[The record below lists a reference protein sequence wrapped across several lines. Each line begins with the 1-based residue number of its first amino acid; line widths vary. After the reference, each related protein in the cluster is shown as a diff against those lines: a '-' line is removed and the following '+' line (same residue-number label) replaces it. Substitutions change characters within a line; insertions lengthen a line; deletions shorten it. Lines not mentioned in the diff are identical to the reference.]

1 MPRYFQ
7 FVLLVLC
14 ALSCPA
20 QEIVDRM
27 AAAVNR
33 QVILESDV
41 DQTARV
47 ELLLDGKPL
56 SELTSQDMSA
66 VLDRLIDQSLLQE
79 QIVTTAQLDPTRHEL
94 EARVREV
101 RTQIAGATTDDQ
113 WQAVLAQYG
122 VTQQDVE
129 QQLVRQIRILRF
141 VDLRFRG
148 LVRVDRTAITTYYQE
163 TLLPELRKR
172 GASAPALSDVSEKI
186 RQILVEQ
193 RIDGLLNTWLQTLR
207 SQAHIEKMD
216 RETVP
221 AAGASTP

>member
-7 FVLLVLC
+7 FALLLLW

-27 AAAVNR
+27 VAAVNR

-47 ELLLDGKPL
+47 EMLLDGKPL
-56 SELTSQDMSA
+56 SELTPQTMSA

-79 QIVTTAQLDPTRHEL
+79 QIVTTAQLDPTRQEL

-113 WQAVLAQYG
+113 WQAVLAKYG

-163 TLLPELRKR
+163 TLLPELRKQNADVPSL
-172 GASAPALSDVSEKI
+172 GDVSEKI
-186 RQILVEQ
+186 RLILVEQ
-193 RIDGLLNTWLQTLR
+193 RIDGLLNAWLQTLR
-207 SQAHIEKMD
+207 SQALIEKMD
-216 RETVP
+216 HETAP
-221 AAGASTP
+221 ASGASTP

>member
-1 MPRYFQ
+1 MRLAIQ
-7 FVLLVLC
+7 FALFLLC
-14 ALSCPA
+14 ALSCQA

-27 AAAVNR
+27 VAAVNR
-33 QVILESDV
+33 QVILQSDV

-56 SELTSQDMSA
+56 NQLTAQNMSA
-66 VLDRLIDQSLLQE
+66 VLDRLIDQALLQE
-79 QIVTTAQLDPTRHEL
+79 QIVTTAQLDPTRQEL

-101 RTQIAGATTDDQ
+101 RTQIAGVTTDDQ

-129 QQLVRQIRILRF
+129 QQLVRQIRLLRF

-148 LVRVDRTAITTYYQE
+148 LVRVDRTAITTYYQDS
-163 TLLPELRKR
+163 LLPELRKQ
-172 GASAPALSDVSEKI
+172 GAAVPPLGDVSEKI

-216 RETVP
+216 GETAPV
-221 AAGASTP
+221 AGATP